1 MKMTSGTVT
10 KVEQNLLN
18 VSNKAQTQKKNN
30 TFQVNL
36 HMATQ
41 DANAQQNYQLP
52 NQGNDTKCSSIR
64 KNAFSKNDLQKTVQS
79 KAVEHEKVTGE
90 KKEQVEN
97 SLQKKTEKL
106 LKKVAE
112 ELGVSEEEVQ
122 NLLEGMGLQ
131 INDLWNSPVLV
142 TVFQE
147 FTGVEDML
155 LLTTDENLYQSLQ
168 VILNEAEQLL
178 SQMEEEYSI
187 PMEDIQKLLEESSDW
202 IENETDVMGN
212 EEIQEDLEEPKVI
225 QGTASEKVQIHE
237 KTETESQ
244 NITEH
249 TVVANKELSLEDTD
263 SYSDAS
269 QQGNTG
275 NKESASQ
282 GSITETR
289 NPNELVFTQN
299 MMQQLEQNLEMVMAK
314 QESLSNFSTSDVM
327 NQLLDSIQL
336 QITPEVTQM
345 ELQLHP
351 ASLGTVQLNVVY
363 KDGGLTA
370 TFQAQNEMVK
380 AAIESQLVQLQES
393 LNEQGLKVESI
404 EVMVGS
410 HAFEEA
416 LDQNNNQNHE
426 SQETKK
432 QGKRRLRLDGVDGM
446 TEETIESLSSES
458 EMSQSIRSGNSTVEF
473 TA

>member
-1 MKMTSGTVT
+1 MLFRS
-10 KVEQNLLN
+10 
-18 VSNKAQTQKKNN
+18 
-30 TFQVNL
+30 
-36 HMATQ
+36 
-41 DANAQQNYQLP
+41 AQQNYQLP

-187 PMEDIQKLLEESSDW
+187 PIEDIQKLLEESSDW

-225 QGTASEKVQIHE
+225 QGTVSEKVQILE
-237 KTETESQ
+237 KTETES
-244 NITEH
+244 
-249 TVVANKELSLEDTD
+249 
-263 SYSDAS
+263 
-269 QQGNTG
+269 
-275 NKESASQ
+275 
-282 GSITETR
+282 
-289 NPNELVFTQN
+289 
-299 MMQQLEQNLEMVMAK
+299 
-314 QESLSNFSTSDVM
+314 
-327 NQLLDSIQL
+327 
-336 QITPEVTQM
+336 
-345 ELQLHP
+345 
-351 ASLGTVQLNVVY
+351 
-363 KDGGLTA
+363 
-370 TFQAQNEMVK
+370 
-380 AAIESQLVQLQES
+380 
-393 LNEQGLKVESI
+393 
-404 EVMVGS
+404 
-410 HAFEEA
+410 
-416 LDQNNNQNHE
+416 
-426 SQETKK
+426 
-432 QGKRRLRLDGVDGM
+432 
-446 TEETIESLSSES
+446 
-458 EMSQSIRSGNSTVEF
+458 
-473 TA
+473 

>member
-1 MKMTSGTVT
+1 
-10 KVEQNLLN
+10 
-18 VSNKAQTQKKNN
+18 
-30 TFQVNL
+30 
-36 HMATQ
+36 
-41 DANAQQNYQLP
+41 
-52 NQGNDTKCSSIR
+52 
-64 KNAFSKNDLQKTVQS
+64 
-79 KAVEHEKVTGE
+79 
-90 KKEQVEN
+90 
-97 SLQKKTEKL
+97 
-106 LKKVAE
+106 
-112 ELGVSEEEVQ
+112 
-122 NLLEGMGLQ
+122 
-131 INDLWNSPVLV
+131 
-142 TVFQE
+142 
-147 FTGVEDML
+147 ML
-155 LLTTDENLYQSLQ
+155 FRS
-168 VILNEAEQLL
+168 
-178 SQMEEEYSI
+178 
-187 PMEDIQKLLEESSDW
+187 
-202 IENETDVMGN
+202 
-212 EEIQEDLEEPKVI
+212 
-225 QGTASEKVQIHE
+225 IHE

-289 NPNELVFTQN
+289 NPNELIFTQN